1 LGETASFPWR
11 FFESGLHHR
20 PPPLHVGELARRR
33 VEARRGPRPHNWSM
47 PRRGTSVRLGRRDGA
62 AKLNCGARARRTTRS
77 GPRKSGSPYSPV
89 PTNPAAVMRS
99 RTLQELREGA
109 RATVFA
115 SSVEGA
121 LVGAAVLAGPR
132 RRGSARRSRRASSSA
147 SPRELPGARRR
158 GLLCP
163 AVAELACAATREL
176 ARAGHREGPPVLCA
190 ASPLAGLLT
199 VKIRQPSNEFTFGVG
214 MSFIPYPLVLTPV
227 V

>member
-1 LGETASFPWR
+1 
-11 FFESGLHHR
+11 
-20 PPPLHVGELARRR
+20 
-33 VEARRGPRPHNWSM
+33 
-47 PRRGTSVRLGRRDGA
+47 
-62 AKLNCGARARRTTRS
+62 
-77 GPRKSGSPYSPV
+77 
-89 PTNPAAVMRS
+89 MRS

-109 RATVFA
+109 RATAFA